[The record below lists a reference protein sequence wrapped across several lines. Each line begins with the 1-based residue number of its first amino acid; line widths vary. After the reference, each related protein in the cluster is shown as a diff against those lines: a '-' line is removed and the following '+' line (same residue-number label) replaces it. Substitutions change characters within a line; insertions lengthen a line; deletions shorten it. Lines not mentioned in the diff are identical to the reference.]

1 MEKDLTTEAKIK
13 EAATRVFIVKGF
25 NGCSSREIAKEAG
38 LNVALVNYH
47 FQSKGHLFEVVVTT
61 VMKEF
66 IDSMMEIFK
75 SDLPLISK
83 TRIFIEKEYDFLTKH
98 PDIPNFII
106 NELGKKDKN
115 FFERINIIDQIKD
128 AKIFEEVYAAQE
140 KGEVRKMDMTSIILL
155 MMGNCHFPFMA
166 KPMIQTIQ
174 SIDDKTYQNQ
184 LTLHKQYVTEM
195 LVNYLFP
202 NNK

>member
-13 EAATRVFIVKGF
+13 EAATRVFIAKGF

-98 PDIPNFII
+98 PDIPSFII

-128 AKIFEEVYAAQE
+128 AKIFEEVYASQE

>member
-13 EAATRVFIVKGF
+13 EAATRVFIAKGF

>member
-98 PDIPNFII
+98 PDIPSFII